1 MNICCQPFAK
11 LVFKVILLCL
21 AAYTETFPT
30 ETGVGVF
37 RPWKTWSLIGT
48 WSLLKKR
55 IKSFSPSFLT
65 KFALPITLNNYFLKK
80 MCSVRIRTR
89 DNRVLGAH
97 VSSGLWG
104 LPSIYSVCYYFIL
117 HASLLGTGTL
127 NARTVA
133 GKLLLNYHRSTLI
146 VPNN

>member
-1 MNICCQPFAK
+1 
-11 LVFKVILLCL
+11 
-21 AAYTETFPT
+21 
-30 ETGVGVF
+30 
-37 RPWKTWSLIGT
+37 
-48 WSLLKKR
+48 
-55 IKSFSPSFLT
+55 
-65 KFALPITLNNYFLKK
+65 
-80 MCSVRIRTR
+80 MCSVMIRTR
-89 DNRVLGAH
+89 DNRVSGAH

-146 VPNN
+146 VPNNLRQLILVWEECNSSNLASDALHQKKIKMGDKIGISIDLYCCSLARDRRRLSGWIKINNWGRQKNR